1 MSGSP
6 LDPAL
11 LKFPHVVSAREHAAL
26 RIDDLSA
33 RLRFGCKGPGAP
45 SWLAANGYSV
55 PESANSARLDS
66 RGVLVARLATSEF
79 LIEAIDGG
87 TEAVSA
93 SLQQSGRPI
102 TPPGWHLSPQATS
115 VNPSASLMSSPA
127 TSVNS
132 PASPM
137 GPPPM
142 SVNPSASLMSPPAT
156 SVNSLASPM
165 GPPPTSVNPPA
176 SPMSPSPTPTRPLDL
191 YPVARQDLVVGI
203 QGPSLHQ
210 LLRQVC
216 SVDFAPLFEACGPH
230 DGPVA
235 LTSMIGVGIVA
246 WPRRTDSG
254 SSLTVW
260 LDPSFAHYFWT
271 TLLEVGRGVGPLV
284 IGSNTI

>member
-1 MSGSP
+1 MSRSP

-33 RLRFGCKGPGAP
+33 RPRFGCKGPGAP
-45 SWLAANGYSV
+45 TWLAANGYSV
-55 PESANSARLDS
+55 PEGANSARLDS

-87 TEAVSA
+87 AETVSA
-93 SLQQSGRPI
+93 SLQQLGRPL
-102 TPPGWHLSPQATS
+102 TPPGWPL
-115 VNPSASLMSSPA
+115 
-127 TSVNS
+127 
-132 PASPM
+132 
-137 GPPPM
+137 
-142 SVNPSASLMSPPAT
+142 SPPAT
-156 SVNSLASPM
+156 SVNSPASPM

-230 DGPVA
+230 EGPVA